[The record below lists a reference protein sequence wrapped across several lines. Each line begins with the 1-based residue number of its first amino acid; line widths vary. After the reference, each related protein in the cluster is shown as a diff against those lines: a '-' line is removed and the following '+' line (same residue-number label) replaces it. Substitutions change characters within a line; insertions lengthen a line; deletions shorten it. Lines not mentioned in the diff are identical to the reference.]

1 MMTRESPLARAV
13 RDVAEVE
20 DRINEQQLLIV
31 RLRVRGVN
39 ATRAAHL
46 LDAMKGA
53 RQLAQQRL
61 AREEAA
67 NRMSFWLQAGADWA
81 LH

>member
-1 MMTRESPLARAV
+1 MTRESPLARAV

-53 RQLAQQRL
+53 RHLARQRL

-67 NRMSFWLQAGADWA
+67 NRMSLWLQAGADSA

>member
-1 MMTRESPLARAV
+1 MTRESPLARAV

-31 RLRVRGVN
+31 RLRLRGAN

-46 LDAMKGA
+46 LDTMKDA
-53 RQLAQQRL
+53 RHLARQRL

-67 NRMSFWLQAGADWA
+67 NRMSLWLQAGADSA